1 MTVMAERVAQ
11 SPQMSVEEFERIAAF
26 AAKETD
32 DAVRLE
38 FINGRIGVKKVADG
52 DHNSVIVW
60 LSKRCMRAR
69 PDLDLYQGQGL
80 RVEKYR
86 EGRARPDAV
95 LVPEDHF
102 AGHGEWADPSG
113 VLLVL
118 EVTLYDSDTDRRD
131 REEKPVAY
139 GAAGIPFYL
148 LMDRDAR
155 TAQLYSDPDP
165 DVGYG
170 NCRTAAFGGTLV
182 LPEPLGIELD
192 TERLKDFSPAAGPPT
207 APAG

>member
-1 MTVMAERVAQ
+1 MTVMAERALQ

-52 DHNSVIVW
+52 DHDTIVVW
-60 LSKRCMRAR
+60 LSKQCMQFR
-69 PDLDLYQGQGL
+69 PDLDLYQGRGL
-80 RVEKYR
+80 WVEQYR

-95 LVPEDHF
+95 LVPEEHF

-118 EVTLYDSDTDRRD
+118 EVTSFDSDSDTDKRD
-131 REEKPVAY
+131 RNEKPVAY

-148 LMDRDAR
+148 LIDRDAC
-155 TAQLYSDPDP
+155 TLKLYSDPVP
-165 DVGYG
+165 EVGYG
-170 NCRTAAFGGTLV
+170 NCRTVPFGDTLV

-192 TERLKDFSPAAGPPT
+192 TEKLKQYVD
-207 APAG
+207 

>member
-1 MTVMAERVAQ
+1 MAERGLQ
-11 SPQMSVEEFERIAAF
+11 TPQMSVEEFERIAAF

-52 DHNSVIVW
+52 DHDTIVVW
-60 LSKRCMRAR
+60 LSKRCMQVR
-69 PDLDLYQGQGL
+69 PDLDLYQGRGL
-80 RVEKYR
+80 HVEKYR

-95 LVPEDHF
+95 LVPEEHF

-118 EVTLYDSDTDRRD
+118 EVTSHDSDTDQRD
-131 REEKPVAY
+131 RQEKPVAY

-148 LMDRDAR
+148 LIDRDAC
-155 TAQLYSDPDP
+155 AVKLYSDPDP
-165 DVGYG
+165 GVGYG
-170 NCRTAAFGGTLV
+170 NCRTVPFGATLL

-192 TERLKDFSPAAGPPT
+192 TEKLKQYVD
-207 APAG
+207 

>member
-1 MTVMAERVAQ
+1 MTVMAERALQ

-52 DHNSVIVW
+52 DHDTIVVW
-60 LSKRCMRAR
+60 LSKRCMQVR
-69 PDLDLYQGQGL
+69 PDLDLYQGRGL

-86 EGRARPDAV
+86 DGRARPDAV
-95 LVPEDHF
+95 LVPEEHF

-118 EVTLYDSDTDRRD
+118 EVTSYDSDTDKRD
-131 REEKPVAY
+131 RQEKPVAY

-148 LMDRDAR
+148 LIDRDAC
-155 TAQLYSDPDP
+155 TALLYSDPEP

-170 NCRTAAFGGTLV
+170 NCRTAPFGVPLV
-182 LPEPLGIELD
+182 IPPPLGIELN
-192 TERLKDFSPAAGPPT
+192 TEKLKAYVD
-207 APAG
+207 

>member
-1 MTVMAERVAQ
+1 MAERGLQ
-11 SPQMSVEEFERIAAF
+11 TPQMSVEEFERIAAF

-52 DHNSVIVW
+52 DHDTIVVW
-60 LSKRCMRAR
+60 LSKRCMQVR
-69 PDLDLYQGQGL
+69 PDLDLYQGRGL
-80 RVEKYR
+80 HVEKYR

-95 LVPEDHF
+95 LVPEEHF

-118 EVTLYDSDTDRRD
+118 EVTSHDSDTDQRD
-131 REEKPVAY
+131 RQEKPVAY
-139 GAAGIPFYL
+139 GAVGIPFYL
-148 LMDRDAR
+148 LIDRDAC
-155 TAQLYSDPDP
+155 AVKLYSDPDP
-165 DVGYG
+165 GVGYG
-170 NCRTAAFGGTLV
+170 NCRTVPFGATLL

-192 TERLKDFSPAAGPPT
+192 TEKLKQYVD
-207 APAG
+207 